1 MILCIPL
8 VLLSLPT
15 TGEKVAFAAADPVK
29 EEEIEERINQM
40 YRIKDSKGEWLVY
53 DLIYSN
59 TRKSNSF
66 FFDNI
71 LV

>member
-1 MILCIPL
+1 L
-8 VLLSLPT
+8 V
-15 TGEKVAFAAADPVK
+15 AADPVK